1 MTIFFFLILPKRVVV
16 FGIHTF
22 MTRQKLLRLFLV
34 SSKDDHPLLG
44 SKRPIWMEDGNLLD
58 EHNAQ
63 HATADDDSESSPGV
77 EMRHEDDSSS
87 NLFWRIDLLS
97 RVV

>member
-1 MTIFFFLILPKRVVV
+1 
-16 FGIHTF
+16 
-22 MTRQKLLRLFLV
+22 
-34 SSKDDHPLLG
+34 
-44 SKRPIWMEDGNLLD
+44 MEDGNLLD